1 MSHTP
6 ALAEAD
12 IAKIIGSEPA
22 RGRFR
27 ILRWLSVILGL
38 ALIAGGFLW
47 LRAGP
52 PADALPRFQTAAV
65 SRGDLRVTV
74 SATGQLA
81 PVNEVDVGSE
91 QSGTV
96 KEVFVDY
103 NDRVKKGQVLA
114 RLDVSKLQDAIA
126 KAKAELASAEAK
138 VLQTQATVKEARA
151 NLGRL
156 RQVARLSGGK
166 VPSSADLETAEA
178 TLQRASADEASA
190 RAAVDVARATL
201 RSNETDLSKAS
212 IYSPI
217 DGVVLTR
224 AVEPGQTVAASL
236 QVTVLFKLAESLS
249 QMELQV
255 DVDEADV
262 GQVRAGQAATFTVD
276 AYPNRRFPAG
286 ISLVRFGSETVDNVV
301 SYKTIL
307 NVDNDD
313 LSLRP
318 GMTATAEIVTAEREN
333 VLLVPN
339 AALRFTPPRPA
350 ANAPANGRSGG
361 LLASLLPRPPRPSA
375 ARAATET
382 ADKSTAQRVW
392 VLRDGRPEPVA
403 VTVGQS
409 DGRMTEVSGAGLEVG
424 EPVITASA
432 SAKS

>member
-6 ALAEAD
+6 SVAEAD
-12 IAKIIGSEPA
+12 LAKVIRSEPA

-27 ILRWLSVILGL
+27 ILRWLSVIIGFV
-38 ALIAGGFLW
+38 LIAGGFLW
-47 LRAGP
+47 LRAGS
-52 PADALPRFQTAAV
+52 PADALPRFQTTTV

-114 RLDVSKLQDAIA
+114 RLDLSKLQDAIA

-138 VLQTQATVKEARA
+138 VLQTVATVKEARA

-156 RQVARLSGGK
+156 RQVAKLSGGK

-178 TLQRASADEASA
+178 TLQRANADEASA
-190 RAAVDVARATL
+190 RAAVDVARAAL

-212 IYSPI
+212 ILSPI
-217 DGVVLTR
+217 DGVVLSR

-236 QVTVLFKLAESLS
+236 QVTVLFKLAENLS

-262 GQVRAGQAATFTVD
+262 GQVHAGQSAAFTVD
-276 AYPNRRFPAG
+276 AYPNRQFPAR

-318 GMTATAEIVTAEREN
+318 GMTATAEIVTAERQD

-350 ANAPANGRSGG
+350 ANDAPKGGGG
-361 LLASLLPRPPRPSA
+361 LLASLLPRPPRPPDTKVASTTPDKSA
-375 ARAATET
+375 A
-382 ADKSTAQRVW
+382 QQVW
-392 VLRDGRPEPVA
+392 VLREGQPTPVA

-409 DGRMTEVSGAGLEVG
+409 DGRMTEVTSAELEAGAS
-424 EPVITASA
+424 VITARMS
-432 SAKS
+432 SKP